1 MTEALPLAETRQ
13 FVLDMIA
20 QGNPHVVAV
29 AEGGVVG
36 WCDIRRHFFPSHRH
50 RGSLGMGII
59 PAYRGSGLG
68 KRLMLAALEQAR
80 VAEFIRIELSVHASN
95 QRAIA
100 LYEKVGFL
108 KEGVQRRGVCIDD
121 RFIDTVNMA
130 LLLDEQ

>member
-1 MTEALPLAETRQ
+1 
-13 FVLDMIA
+13 
-20 QGNPHVVAV
+20 
-29 AEGGVVG
+29 
-36 WCDIRRHFFPSHRH
+36 
-50 RGSLGMGII
+50 MGII
-59 PAYRGSGLG
+59 PAHRGGGLG

-80 VAEFIRIELSVHASN
+80 VAGLIRIELSVHASN